1 MKPNVMKETAQLRL
15 HDNEKNTACHYV
27 YQESVKY
34 TAKYPALSRR
44 NLLYGKRV
52 STGLYSISKY
62 GKLSPIRRYCKK
74 ERNEVNE
81 SNKGTMLSKAQRDIC
96 KA

>member
-15 HDNEKNTACHYV
+15 HDNEKNTACHYL
-27 YQESVKY
+27 YQESDKY

-52 STGLYSISKY
+52 STTASCRQFG
-62 GKLSPIRRYCKK
+62 GTARKK
-74 ERNEVNE
+74 EIN
-81 SNKGTMLSKAQRDIC
+81 
-96 KA
+96 

>member
-27 YQESVKY
+27 YQESDKY
-34 TAKYPALSRR
+34 TAKYPALSQR

-62 GKLSPIRRYCKK
+62 GKLSPIRRYSTARKK
-74 ERNEVNE
+74 EMN
-81 SNKGTMLSKAQRDIC
+81 
-96 KA
+96 